1 MTTLRQAAGNCKFKI
16 KKQAGEAKR
25 QTMDYFLSEEQ
36 QMIKDLARQIAA
48 EKVVP
53 VREELDEKEEFPW
66 EIMRVLASSDL
77 FGLFIPEEYGGL
89 GKGGFEL
96 ALAVEELSAACVG
109 VSTTYAANAL
119 GTYPILLFGTPE
131 QKKKYLPDIAAGKRL
146 VAFGLTEANAGSDA
160 GGIQTTARP
169 DGDHYVL
176 NGTKQWITNGGEA
189 EIYTVIAIT
198 DKAKGA
204 RGASAFIVEKGAP
217 GFSFGKKE
225 RKMGIRASA
234 TRELVF
240 EDCRIPKENIL
251 GREGMGFIVAM
262 KTLDNSRVGVGAQG
276 VGVAQGALDEAI
288 KFARARV
295 QFGHPI
301 ISFQAIQHML
311 ADMATEIEA
320 ARALVYQAA
329 RTIDS
334 GAKDVTKVSAMAKL
348 FATDMAMRV
357 TTNAVQVM
365 GGSGYMKEYPVE
377 KMMRDAKILQIYEG
391 TNQIQRN
398 VIAQNLIKEAAKAK

>member
-1 MTTLRQAAGNCKFKI
+1 M
-16 KKQAGEAKR
+16 EAI
-25 QTMDYFLSEEQ
+25 MDYFLSEDQ
-36 QMIKDLARQIAA
+36 MMIKELVRQIAE

-53 VREELDEKEEFPW
+53 VREELDDKEEFPW
-66 EIMRVLASSDL
+66 EIMKVLAQSDL

-89 GKGGFEL
+89 GKGCLEL
-96 ALAVEELSAACVG
+96 CIAVEELSRACVG
-109 VSTTYAANAL
+109 VATTYAANAL
-119 GTYPILLFGTPE
+119 GSYPVLLFGTEE

-160 GGIQTTARP
+160 AGIQTTAKP
-169 DGDHYVL
+169 DGNEYVL

-189 EIYTVIAIT
+189 EIYTIIAMT
-198 DKAKGA
+198 DKSKGA
-204 RGASAFIVEKGAP
+204 RGASEFIVEKGAP

-225 RKMGIRASA
+225 KKMGIRASA

-240 EDCRIPKENIL
+240 DNCRIPKENIL
-251 GREGMGFIVAM
+251 GKQGLGFIVAM
-262 KTLDNSRVGVGAQG
+262 KTLDNARAGVGAQG
-276 VGVAQGALDEAI
+276 VGVAQGAFEEAV
-288 KFARARV
+288 KFARQRI

-320 ARALVYQAA
+320 ARALLYGVA
-329 RTIDS
+329 RYIDS
-334 GAKDVTKVSAMAKL
+334 GSKNISKESAMAKL

-365 GGSGYMKEYPVE
+365 GGSGYMREYPVE

-398 VIAQNLIKEAAKAK
+398 IIGQALIREAAKK